1 MGARKYGR
9 PRCEGCGL
17 WPRLCMCSEIP
28 RVETQTRWV
37 LVQRHV
43 ERFKPTNTGKLVL
56 RAFSPSERVFFGGRD
71 DRIDPSIFTG
81 HGPAY
86 VLYPSDDAIV
96 AAPGSLDGPPR
107 TVVVLDATWHQGSR
121 MRRRVPGVADLPAV
135 TLPPGPPSIWPAR
148 TQHDP
153 RGLSTFEACARLLA
167 CIEGPGN
174 AEPLERFFAAYCER
188 LRAMRDGRER
198 P

>member
-1 MGARKYGR
+1 MGSRKYGR

-17 WPRLCMCSEIP
+17 WPRLCMCAQIP
-28 RVETQTRWV
+28 RIETATRLV

-56 RAFSPSERVFFGGRD
+56 RAFAGAERVFFGGRD
-71 DRIDPSIFTG
+71 DRVDPRIFTA

-86 VLYPSDDAIV
+86 VLFPAEDATV
-96 AAPGSLDGPPR
+96 AAPGAVAGPPR

-121 MRRRVPGVADLPAV
+121 MRRRVPGVADLPALA
-135 TLPPGPPSIWPAR
+135 LPPGPPSIWPAR

-153 RGLSTFEACARLLA
+153 RGLSTFEACTRLVACLEGQALA
-167 CIEGPGN
+167 AP
-174 AEPLERFFAAYCER
+174 AARFFEAYCDR
-188 LRAMRDGRER
+188 LRAMKAGTAR